1 MKIRNVRFGPRTGM
15 GLLEVTISGT
25 VLFLLAASMV
35 EAVGQVGALGR
46 AGSTTAR
53 LQQGA
58 QEAISSITADLEAS
72 GFVNANGKSY
82 PYVFY
87 DGDANLTFAAHA
99 HAEALESAEDDE
111 DDFGVNSSI
120 VFVRPSLAEVA
131 QDTDGLNWDLVDD
144 NGDPVSV
151 PQGVTIAKKYM
162 FPVIGN
168 DGTAGFDAEELSY
181 VLVTGADGVNELQR
195 RRDGVAASVIARG
208 VERLVFDTSGTDP
221 LGTPTGAVRVRLWLR
236 LRDEEGTVHRHS
248 AETVVRLQNGG

>member
-46 AGSTTAR
+46 AGSTTGR

-58 QEAISSITADLEAS
+58 QEAISAITTDLEAS
-72 GFVNANGKSY
+72 GFVSANGKSY
-82 PYVFY
+82 PYTFE
-87 DGDANLTFAAHA
+87 DGEPGIRFAAHA
-99 HAEALESAEDDE
+99 HPEAAENAEDDE
-111 DDFGVNSSI
+111 DDFGFNREI
-120 VFVRPSLAEVA
+120 VFVRPTLSEVA
-131 QDTDGLNWDLVDD
+131 QDTDGLNWDLVDE
-144 NGDPVSV
+144 NGDAVSV
-151 PQGVTIAKKYM
+151 PQGVTIARKYM

-181 VLVTGADGVNELQR
+181 VVVTGPDGINELQR

-208 VERLVFDTSGTDP
+208 VERIVFDTRFTDP
-221 LGTPTGAVRVRLWLR
+221 IGVPMGAVRVRLWLR